1 VALALNCDKFQALL
15 ILHEIRERDKPEG
28 IDIACHPLHELVI
41 IFAAHVVAPAG
52 VFFPN
57 HCSGEEIVSATVST
71 RPEKFQGSVR
81 KAFPDL

>member
-1 VALALNCDKFQALL
+1 
-15 ILHEIRERDKPEG
+15 
-28 IDIACHPLHELVI
+28 
-41 IFAAHVVAPAG
+41 